1 MPDNEDGYHKLSD
14 MNRTP
19 KLSSSTNGRRKAM
32 KKVEDYVPLIE
43 DGIPVPER
51 IPTVYTRKI
60 VAGELMR
67 IGEQIRPGQS
77 VVLPA
82 GSIGKFR
89 KIVKSRGLLTVCF
102 IGQSDTEARVWVMA
116 PGQL

>member
-1 MPDNEDGYHKLSD
+1 
-14 MNRTP
+14 
-19 KLSSSTNGRRKAM
+19 
-32 KKVEDYVPLIE
+32 
-43 DGIPVPER
+43 
-51 IPTVYTRKI
+51 
-60 VAGELMR
+60 
-67 IGEQIRPGQS
+67 

-82 GSIGKFR
+82 GSIGKFW